1 VRGVVQPAAVSV
13 KEANSEG
20 TAQKI
25 TFEPIPDVKAGTESI
40 QLKATSDSGLPV
52 RFFVD
57 AGPALIQGDKLV
69 FTKIPAN
76 AKLPLTVTVG
86 AWQFGRW
93 AEPKIK
99 KADIVKQSFR
109 VLPSN

>member
-1 VRGVVQPAAVSV
+1 MVQPAGVSV

-20 TAQKI
+20 TPQKI
-25 TFEPIPDVKAGTESI
+25 TFDPIPDVKAGTESI
-40 QLKATSDSGLPV
+40 TLKAVSDSGLPV

-57 AGPALIQGDKLV
+57 AGPAVIQGDKLL

-99 KADIVKQSFR
+99 RADIMKQSFN
-109 VLPSN
+109 VLPSQ